1 MTVGMGWSVEG
12 MVLMNWQN
20 PNWMRVQEQVVLACT
35 SPHSQRA
42 YRDSIRGYLSW
53 FSTTRQSEFSKVSVL
68 KYRDYLLLKRK
79 LAPKS
84 INLQL
89 TALRRLTQ
97 EALEGQLIDAPTA
110 TGILRIPMVPNRG
123 VRAGVWLPR
132 EQANRILAGPN
143 KRTLVGKRDY
153 LVLMLILRCGL
164 RRAEI
169 AHLDMKVVRETHDR
183 WVLANLRGKGKRVR
197 TLPLPGVVKNA
208 WESWVDAA
216 GIESGCVIRAIDRHG
231 TVWGQ
236 GVTEDTIWR
245 IVGRYAQQALGK
257 HVAPHDLR
265 RTFGRLCYELT
276 KDMREIQQLYGHSSV
291 MTTERYLGI
300 AQNLVDPVNDRLG
313 LS

>member
-1 MTVGMGWSVEG
+1 MDDRWT
-12 MVLMNWQN
+12 
-20 PNWMRVQEQVVLACT
+20 RICDQVVLTCA

-42 YRDSIRGYLSW
+42 YRSAAAAYRTWVSR
-53 FSTTRQSEFSKVSVL
+53 TKQTQFSKTTIL
-68 KYRDYLLLKRK
+68 KYRDYLSLQKK

-84 INLQL
+84 INLHL
-89 TALRRLTQ
+89 TVLRRLAQ
-97 EALEGQLIDAPTA
+97 EAMDEGVIDSATA

-132 EQANRILAGPN
+132 EQALRILARPN
-143 KRTLVGKRDY
+143 IRTAVGKRDY

-169 AHLDMKVVRETHDR
+169 AHLDVTVVREHDGR
-183 WVLANLRGKGKRVR
+183 WVLANLRGKGKRLR

-208 WESWVDAA
+208 WDRWVEAA
-216 GIESGCVIRAIDRHG
+216 GIDFGRVIRAINRHG
-231 TVWGQ
+231 RVWGT

-245 IVGRYAQQALGK
+245 IVGRYAQLALGK

-265 RTFGRLCYELT
+265 RTFGRLCYALT

-291 MTTERYLGI
+291 MTTEKYLGVESH
-300 AQNLVDPVNDRLG
+300 LVDSVTDRLG

>member
-1 MTVGMGWSVEG
+1 
-12 MVLMNWQN
+12 MNWQDA
-20 PNWMRVQEQVVLACT
+20 NWVAVRDHVVRSCV

-42 YRDSIRGYLSW
+42 YGGSIRSYIVW
-53 FSTTRQSEFSKVSVL
+53 FQRTRQQGLSKLSVL
-68 KYRDYLLLKRK
+68 NYRDYLLHHKK

-97 EALEGQLIDAPTA
+97 EAREAALIDAPTA

-132 EQANRILAGPN
+132 EQAKRILAGPN
-143 KRTLVGKRDY
+143 KRTVVGKRDY
-153 LVLMLILRCGL
+153 LVLMLMLRCGL

-169 AHLDMKVVRETHDR
+169 AHLEMKVVREEQDR

-208 WESWVDAA
+208 WDSWVDAA
-216 GIESGCVIRAIDRHG
+216 GIESGYVVRAIDRHG
-231 TVWGQ
+231 HVWGV

-276 KDMREIQQLYGHSSV
+276 KDLREIQQLYGHSSV
-291 MTTERYLGI
+291 MTTERYLGVE
-300 AQNLVDPVNDRLG
+300 QNLVDPVNDRLG

>member
-1 MTVGMGWSVEG
+1 MERGREPEG
-12 MVLMNWQN
+12 IFLMHWQDANWVAV
-20 PNWMRVQEQVVLACT
+20 RDQVIRSCV
-35 SPHSQRA
+35 SPHSQRS
-42 YRDSIRGYLSW
+42 YDGSMRSYIVW
-53 FSTTRQSEFSKVSVL
+53 FQTTRQQGFSKLSVL
-68 KYRDYLLLKRK
+68 KYRDYLLHHKK
-79 LAPKS
+79 LSPKS

-97 EALEGQLIDAPTA
+97 EALEAQLIDALTA

-123 VRAGVWLPR
+123 VRAGVWLPH
-132 EQANRILAGPN
+132 EQAKRILAAPN

-153 LVLMLILRCGL
+153 LVLMLMLRCGL

-169 AHLDMKVVRETHDR
+169 AHLDMKVVREEQDR

-208 WESWVDAA
+208 WDSWVDAA
-216 GIESGCVIRAIDRHG
+216 GIESGCVVRAIDRHG
-231 TVWGQ
+231 HVWGV

-276 KDMREIQQLYGHSSV
+276 KDLREIQQLYGHSSV
-291 MTTERYLGI
+291 MTTERYLGVE
-300 AQNLVDPVNDRLG
+300 QNLVDPVNDRLG

>member
-1 MTVGMGWSVEG
+1 MHWQDA
-12 MVLMNWQN
+12 NWV
-20 PNWMRVQEQVVLACT
+20 RVQEQVVLACT
-35 SPHSQRA
+35 SRHSQRA
-42 YRDSIRGYLSW
+42 YRASLRAYGVW
-53 FSTTRQSEFSKVSVL
+53 GCRTRQSELSKSSVL
-68 KYRDYLLLKRK
+68 KYRDYLLLTRK

-97 EALEGQLIDAPTA
+97 DALEAKLIDAPTA

-132 EQANRILAGPN
+132 EQAKRLLAAPK
-143 KRTLVGKRDY
+143 KRTVVGKRDY
-153 LVLMLILRCGL
+153 LVLMLMLRCGL
-164 RRAEI
+164 RRAEV
-169 AHLDMKVVRETHDR
+169 AQLDVKVLQEREGR

-208 WESWVDAA
+208 WDSWVEAA
-216 GIESGCVIRAIDRHG
+216 GIESGRLVRAIDRYGHVRG
-231 TVWGQ
+231 G